1 MNKKRIIFYFF
12 SFFIFL
18 VSVLYYDN
26 IKSVLNRRT
35 KKKKKKKICKT
46 NFLGSEES
54 EEIISSVRDGNERD
68 KENYLFRFERLIKER
83 KYICINK
90 YKRNNKLKWVYKTT
104 YNKTKKNICDDY
116 NILFNCIKEMI
127 YDRNK
132 KNRFEYF
139 WLNFFYINKYIFNL
153 YYYMFDNTIKIKNK
167 IHWLK
172 EKINIISNNNITR
185 SGNIFYVD
193 KLFFFNNEKEDKDE
207 YKDEKKK
214 QSDIIK
220 MNIKLHNNTRKLSVS
235 EENVELKPYVKQGER
250 NETVVNLYE
259 YFTGGV
265 KRSNNNNEIV
275 ITSTEQFHR
284 IVIICFKPT
293 VKHSHIITS
302 PHDALNHIV
311 EENDKIK
318 LSEEIYAIP
327 FYPVY
332 GNLGL
337 KNVITTGIVEFMIPY
352 FSRAQMN
359 FTVTCANGE
368 IDNLYK
374 FEDLIKIRIRIPR
387 NTKKILGIS
396 TNEKDKTVFERIV
409 DNTSDEYRFK
419 SYNNKIVG
427 VKLENSILDPPGCF
441 KTVYEDNK
449 IIQLEVFLQY
459 VKCINLDRDNYKIRF
474 FFLPEGFGDEE
485 IEFSCKFTYK
495 KKTSNII
502 FGLGETNV
510 DKDIFYLEDEHVKLN
525 IDQDVSGDKE
535 FYSHLNYNGI
545 PYNICNF
552 EYKSEY
558 DAQVCERT
566 IHEFTLFIYNC
577 NNVVGTQIQ
586 STEPITT
593 IKYLNATY
601 PINKFSDITLLSKDI
616 DIEGLEENFRNF
628 KFFLTSYINHGP
640 FPLIIEC
647 VISNSNNDHQNVYIL
662 LHLRTSI
669 KNRTVSFCDFEK
681 VNGYNY
687 LNNYID
693 GDICN
698 INITSNSVFGF
709 KCPSNSIKEPKN
721 CFSQVYIDKK
731 VYKLNDKL
739 SNKLILYSMKQED
752 LAIAGFNNYISN
764 SFSFECYCVDKN
776 QTYSSYQST
785 SGEDILN
792 HILKRI
798 HVNYKNYDELYDYNI
813 HDKIIH
819 EPIII
824 KKNTSITYICDFVNK
839 EQVLQPL
846 NHKTKNYICTIWY
859 PTPLNYI
866 ALACPTNLRDEQN
879 DQTISEVY
887 NSLQKDILKPTGKEQ
902 EIDEK
907 KKKLNILFSKRNIY
921 SDLYHLP
928 KDAPKRTINKNGL
941 NIINIDEIIPGI
953 LIKDIININLEDTI
967 KPDVLL
973 TSKSSLQKRKY
984 NTYKSYI
991 LSTINKSPHMLEKP
1005 SIIYYTPFSSTS
1017 YDRSPRSVSPLTK
1030 SSVEESQD
1038 YMNMYKQYIR
1048 KRNSIENG
1056 FFIFQLPPYLKKNQT
1071 IEFACIND
1079 SSIKNKNVGNNGIMT
1094 IHLKSFGNPI
1104 DGCYFYKNNAKYN
1117 YLKKSIKIDDP
1128 KKEECNIKSDG
1139 EIEFVGIM
1147 CPYENNLYLT
1157 PSKCFMNTYDNND
1170 SLVEILDINKNFEYY
1185 SNDKGIS
1192 YLKIPQEFF
1201 KHVHLFCYCNTDKDS
1216 EVNNNILKKKENK
1229 ISLELNYSNKGFD
1242 IIKTIDYQFESDIL
1256 IGYSYY
1262 FKRITPIYRK
1272 KHICDFTTEDNSLE
1286 PESYDKIIYSCYLSL
1301 EDNLSF
1307 VDVKCPKNKKIS
1319 NSEWLF
1325 KYGTFD
1331 KSSELIEDDENIKKY
1346 ENMKYMPE
1354 DKDEIIYLFK
1364 KQKLEDILPG
1374 VIIFDKNRYFFE
1386 KGNFSFVTPLIV
1398 KEDITIKLLCD
1409 NSETIIENKIGKKGI
1424 ILIKIPQHI
1433 TDKKFYGCDFSG
1445 DLNKKKKTSFYYSSI
1460 YDLKT
1465 QNQYCEIKLKENI
1478 IISLNCPNGNINPNN
1493 CFNNVFLK
1501 TNMNEQITEG
1511 IQNIFDQVKVINT
1524 KPHVLLNSS
1533 STFLIIS
1540 KITKKE
1546 LNFFCTCHHHETK
1559 NIGTIYIKNEDI
1571 INFSK
1576 AYKESS
1582 ILKYIDVTPYYLKDT
1597 YICDFT
1603 HNHYDISFDTS
1614 VNIQNILE
1622 RYLKI
1627 LSDFYNT
1634 HEEFTYF
1641 SIHLKLRKEI
1651 MKNKYIDYLKK
1662 IINEYKQKE
1671 TSEKI
1676 KKLTLSTN
1684 DNINT
1689 IFVYRCNID
1698 LGSFDKFKIKCPSK
1712 ISEDTDKKQLFQN
1725 LIYSSNLGLNETDML
1740 NGLNKLL
1747 YGSVLINKKEKN
1759 VSFFEKGELEL
1770 IISPYADSSKNIIF
1784 SCENVPRNLLKGII
1798 GSASIFIK
1806 KNDNKILGCDFIDT
1820 TTITSTHME
1829 TSTSYYGP
1837 YTSSSSHSSLSSS
1850 HDVLNDLNE
1859 HNDLHRM
1866 NHINTKKNS
1875 FEFEIELVEGKNTYC
1890 NIEAIENDIVG
1901 FSCPYNFL
1909 TTPSDCFESVQ
1920 IEGVDKELETHKLEK
1935 LLKGVKILNN
1945 DIYKYNF
1952 TPSYIILPKKIKK
1965 SLKIFCKCNS
1975 VKLIKTGI
1983 IQINIIGDDLNNWFK
1998 KEITH
2003 NIFAYQKMNYFYDFS
2018 KGPINISSENVL
2030 GISTMSLMSSKKME
2044 KNKKVIHKKGY
2055 KEIKRGDEN
2064 GDENGN
2070 NNDHMSVITLSAPG
2084 EDDEDDEDDEDSLD
2098 EGDEE
2103 YDEGDSVDDVNDES
2117 DDDFDDEDNNILNP
2131 LRTKQV
2137 YDITIA
2143 ASEFSKV
2150 QVVCPLRNSSE
2161 FRQSKISPENFFEY
2175 VYVLEDNNDNKRKRS
2190 KEQNEKLVTAILEG
2204 KKNIV
2209 DGSFTNIDDRYNK
2222 KSSKNASVEY
2232 DDMGNKIFISIKSE
2246 KPKAVIG
2253 DIISSNISPIHISNN
2268 IINTSSQSNIHNE
2281 TINSDNITSEYEQY
2295 NSYLKDILV
2304 IKNINEVISYANIKI
2319 DINEQTYSSSL
2330 HIPPLILKDA
2340 EFLISCDNSLTL
2352 NESTRGKTATV
2363 KIKVKSNF
2371 LKIYGCDFVGD
2382 FSTHF
2387 LISNKWND
2395 IPKNYICKINIQ
2407 DDMLIGL
2414 ACPSFTKLHPPDCF
2428 ENVMVKQNVYK
2439 KNILMETKNIFF
2451 YKQNDKP
2458 ILSFIHVKKI
2468 LVETFLCKCYQATNT
2483 DYKEVTMQ
2491 IFYEPYV
2498 MGTPKYTLEKSIIQ
2512 YKYADLKPPLHI

>member
-1 MNKKRIIFYFF
+1 MDKKRTFYYLFF
-12 SFFIFL
+12 FFTFL
-18 VSVLYYDN
+18 VYVLYFDN
-26 IKSVLNRRT
+26 IKSVLRSST
-35 KKKKKKKICKT
+35 KKKKKKKICKST
-46 NFLGSEES
+46 FYVHEES
-54 EEIISSVRDGNERD
+54 EEIKSWLRNSNERD
-68 KENYLFRFERLIKER
+68 KGKKFFIFERLIKER
-83 KYICINK
+83 KYICVNK
-90 YKRNNKLKWVYKTT
+90 YKRNNKLKWIYKNT
-104 YNKTKKNICDDY
+104 YEKTKNICDDY
-116 NILFNCIKEMI
+116 NILFKCIKGII
-127 YDRNK
+127 YDKNK
-132 KNRFEYF
+132 ETFFETFFENF
-139 WLNFFYINKYIFNL
+139 WDNIFYMNKYIFNI
-153 YYYMFDNTIKIKNK
+153 YYYMFDYTKKVKKKIEGIKENM
-167 IHWLK
+167 
-172 EKINIISNNNITR
+172 NIRHNNNYN
-185 SGNIFYVD
+185 NIFYVH
-193 KLFFFNNEKEDKDE
+193 KFFLFNDDE
-207 YKDEKKK
+207 EKKK
-214 QSDIIK
+214 RNDDIKI
-220 MNIKLHNNTRKLSVS
+220 NIKLHNNTRKLSVS
-235 EENVELKPYVKQGER
+235 EENVELKPYIKQGER

-275 ITSTEQFHR
+275 VTSTEQFHR

-318 LSEEIYAIP
+318 LSEEIYSIP
-327 FYPVY
+327 FYPIY

-352 FSRAQMN
+352 FSRTQMN

-368 IDNLYK
+368 MNDLYK

-387 NTKKILGIS
+387 NTKKILGLS

-409 DNTSDEYRFK
+409 DNTSNEYRFK

-427 VKLENSILDPPGCF
+427 IKLENSILDPPGCF
-441 KTVYEDNK
+441 KTVYEDDK
-449 IIQLEVFLQY
+449 ILQLEVFLQY

-474 FFLPEGFGDEE
+474 FFLPEDFGDEE

-495 KKTSNII
+495 KKTSKII
-502 FGLGETNV
+502 FGLGETSV

-525 IDQDVSGDKE
+525 INQDISGDE
-535 FYSHLNYNGI
+535 PYYSHLNYNGI

-552 EYKSEY
+552 QYKSEY
-558 DAQVCERT
+558 DSQVCERT
-566 IHEFTLFIYNC
+566 IHEFSLFIYNC
-577 NNVVGTQIQ
+577 DTLVGTQIQ
-586 STEPITT
+586 TNEPITSV
-593 IKYLNATY
+593 KYLNSTY

-616 DIEGLEENFRNF
+616 DIEGLEEAFRNS

-647 VISNSNNDHQNVYIL
+647 VISNSNKDYQNVYIL

-669 KNRTVSFCDFEK
+669 KNRSVSFCDFEK
-681 VNGYNY
+681 VQGYNY

-693 GDICN
+693 GKICN

-709 KCPSNSIKEPKN
+709 RCPSNSIKEPKD

-739 SNKLILYSMKQED
+739 SNKLILYSMKQEN

-764 SFSFECYCVDKN
+764 SFSFECYCIDKN
-776 QTYSSYQST
+776 QTYSSYERT
-785 SGEDILN
+785 SGEDIFN
-792 HILKRI
+792 HIVKRI
-798 HVNYKNYDELYDYNI
+798 HVHYKNYDELYDYNI
-813 HDKIIH
+813 HDKITY
-819 EPIII
+819 EPIM
-824 KKNTSITYICDFVNK
+824 KNPPITYLCDFLNK
-839 EQVLQPL
+839 KQILQPL
-846 NHKTKNYICTIWY
+846 NNKTKNYICTIWY
-859 PTPLNYI
+859 PKPLNYI
-866 ALACPTNLRDEQN
+866 ALNCPTNRRDEQN

-887 NSLQKDILKPTGKEQ
+887 NSLQKDLLKPTGIEQ
-902 EIDEK
+902 QIDQK
-907 KKKLNILFSKRNIY
+907 KKELNLLFNKRNIY
-921 SDLYHLP
+921 SNLYHLP
-928 KDAPKRTINKNGL
+928 KNAPKRTINKNGL
-941 NIINIDEIIPGI
+941 NIVNIDEIIPGI
-953 LIKDIININLEDTI
+953 LIKDVINMKLEDVI
-967 KPDVLL
+967 KPDLL
-973 TSKSSLQKRKY
+973 TPTSFLHKTY
-984 NTYKSYI
+984 NTNKSY
-991 LSTINKSPHMLEKP
+991 LFSTRNKSTSVFNTP
-1005 SIIYYTPFSSTS
+1005 SIYTPLTHTSFSI
-1017 YDRSPRSVSPLTK
+1017 SPKSVPLTK
-1030 SSVEESQD
+1030 SRIEETHSSSNT
-1038 YMNMYKQYIR
+1038 YEQYIG

-1079 SSIKNKNVGNNGIMT
+1079 STIKNKNVGNNGIMT

-1104 DGCYFYKNNAKYN
+1104 EGCYFYKNSAKYN
-1117 YLKKSIKIDDP
+1117 YLKKSIKIDDL
-1128 KKEECNIKSDG
+1128 KKEECTIRSDG

-1157 PSKCFMNTYDNND
+1157 PSSCFLKTYDNTDN
-1170 SLVEILDINKNFEYY
+1170 LVELLDINENFEYY

-1192 YLKIPQEFF
+1192 YLKIPQEFLN
-1201 KHVHLFCYCNTDKDS
+1201 HVHLFCYCNVDKDS
-1216 EVNNNILKKKENK
+1216 VSDTNVLVKKENK
-1229 ISLELNYSNKGFD
+1229 ISLELNYSNKGFN
-1242 IIKTIDYQFESDIL
+1242 IIKTIDYQYEADIL

-1262 FKRITPIYRK
+1262 FKRVTPIYRK

-1286 PESYDKIIYSCYLSL
+1286 PESEDKMIYSCYLSL
-1301 EDNLSF
+1301 ENNLNF
-1307 VDVKCPKNKKIS
+1307 IEVKCPKNKKSS

-1331 KSSELIEDDENIKKY
+1331 KSSEIMEDDENIKKY
-1346 ENMKYMPE
+1346 EHMKYMPE

-1398 KEDITIKLLCD
+1398 KEDVTIKLLCD
-1409 NSETIIENKIGKKGI
+1409 NSETKIDDKIGKKGI

-1445 DLNKKKKTSFYYSSI
+1445 DSNKKSSFYYTSV

-1465 QNQYCEIKLKENI
+1465 QNQYCEVKLKENI

-1501 TNMNEQITEG
+1501 TNMNEQIHEK

-1524 KPHVLLNSS
+1524 KSHVLLNSS

-1546 LNFFCTCHHHETK
+1546 LNFFCTCHHNETK
-1559 NIGTIYIKNEDI
+1559 NVGTIYIKNEDI

-1576 AYKESS
+1576 AYNKESS
-1582 ILKYIDVTPYYLKDT
+1582 ILQYIDVTPYYLKDT

-1603 HNHYDISFDTS
+1603 QNHYSISFDTS
-1614 VNIQNILE
+1614 VNVQNVLE

-1627 LSDFYNT
+1627 LSDLYNT

-1641 SIHLKLRKEI
+1641 SIHLKLKKEI
-1651 MKNKYIDYLKK
+1651 MKKKYIDYLKK
-1662 IINEYKQKE
+1662 KINEYKEKE
-1671 TSEKI
+1671 TSDKI
-1676 KKLTLSTN
+1676 KRVTLSTN

-1689 IFVYRCNID
+1689 ILVYRCNID

-1712 ISEDTDKKQLFQN
+1712 LNEEEVENNKLYPN
-1725 LIYSSNLGLNETDML
+1725 LIYSSNLGLDETDML
-1740 NGLNKLL
+1740 NGLTKLL
-1747 YGSVLINKKEKN
+1747 YGSVLINKTEKN

-1770 IISPYADSSKNIIF
+1770 IISPYTDSSKNIIF
-1784 SCENVPRNLLKGII
+1784 SCENVPRNLSKGII

-1820 TTITSTHME
+1820 PSTLSSA
-1829 TSTSYYGP
+1829 STLESSYGSHA
-1837 YTSSSSHSSLSSS
+1837 SSPLSSS
-1850 HDVLNDLNE
+1850 HHVL
-1859 HNDLHRM
+1859 HNDNQGHDVHM
-1866 NHINTKKNS
+1866 INHIDISNKKNS
-1875 FEFEIELVEGKNTYC
+1875 FEFEIELIEGKNTYC

-1909 TTPSDCFESVQ
+1909 TTPSDCFESIQ

-1965 SLKIFCKCNS
+1965 SLKIFCRCNS

-2003 NIFAYQKMNYFYDFS
+2003 NIFAYQKMDYFYDFS
-2018 KGPINISSENVL
+2018 KGPTNISSENVL
-2030 GISTMSLMSSKKME
+2030 GISTMSLMSS
-2044 KNKKVIHKKGY
+2044 NKKVSRKKNHKEENRTQQNVY
-2055 KEIKRGDEN
+2055 KEIE
-2064 GDENGN
+2064 
-2070 NNDHMSVITLSAPG
+2070 NDHKNINENVNKYDNLPVTLLSSDEGDGYQADEDIGG
-2084 EDDEDDEDDEDSLD
+2084 EDDAEDVDGEGDDEDD
-2098 EGDEE
+2098 
-2103 YDEGDSVDDVNDES
+2103 
-2117 DDDFDDEDNNILNP
+2117 NILNP

-2137 YDITIA
+2137 YDIIVA
-2143 ASEFSKV
+2143 ASEFSKIE
-2150 QVVCPLRNSSE
+2150 VVCPLRNSSQ

-2175 VYVLEDNNDNKRKRS
+2175 VYVLEDKNDDKRKRS
-2190 KEQNEKLVTAILEG
+2190 IEENEKLVKAILEG
-2204 KKNIV
+2204 KKNI
-2209 DGSFTNIDDRYNK
+2209 DGHIINIEDINNK

-2232 DDMGNKIFISIKSE
+2232 DDMGNKIFISIISE

-2253 DIISSNISPIHISNN
+2253 DNISSSRSSVHISNN
-2268 IINTSSQSNIHNE
+2268 IMNSSFQSNIHPDPI
-2281 TINSDNITSEYEQY
+2281 TSDTTTSEYEQY
-2295 NSYLKDILV
+2295 NSYFKDILV
-2304 IKNINEVISYANIKI
+2304 IKNINEVISFANIKI

-2352 NESTRGKTATV
+2352 NENTRGKTATV

-2371 LKIYGCDFVGD
+2371 LKIYGCDFVGE

-2387 LISNKWND
+2387 LFSKKWDD

-2428 ENVMVKQNVYK
+2428 ENIIVNQNVYK
-2439 KNILMETKNIFF
+2439 KNIIMETKNMFF

-2458 ILSFIHVKKI
+2458 ILSFVHVKKI
-2468 LVETFLCKCYQATNT
+2468 LVETFLCKCYQVTKA
-2483 DYKEVTMQ
+2483 DYKEVTIQ
-2491 IFYEPYV
+2491 ILYEPYV

-2512 YKYADLKPPLHI
+2512 YRYANLKPPLHI

>member
-1 MNKKRIIFYFF
+1 MKKKRIFCYFF
-12 SFFIFL
+12 FFFIFL

-26 IKSVLNRRT
+26 IKSVLSTRT

-46 NFLGSEES
+46 TVFVPDES
-54 EEIISSVRDGNERD
+54 EEIISSLTGGNERD
-68 KENYLFRFERLIKER
+68 KGNNLFTIQRLIKER
-83 KYICINK
+83 KYMCVNK

-104 YNKTKKNICDDY
+104 YNKTKNIYDDY
-116 NILFNCIKEMI
+116 NILFNCIKAMI

-132 KNRFEYF
+132 QNRFEHF
-139 WLNFFYINKYIFNL
+139 WDNLFYMNKYIFNL
-153 YYYMFDNTIKIKNK
+153 YYYMFDYTKKIKKK
-167 IHWLK
+167 ILQRLK
-172 EKINIISNNNITR
+172 ENINITHNNNNNNNI
-185 SGNIFYVD
+185 FYIP
-193 KLFFFNNEKEDKDE
+193 KLFLFNDDE
-207 YKDEKKK
+207 EKKK
-214 QSDIIK
+214 KNDDIKI
-220 MNIKLHNNTRKLSVS
+220 NIKLHNNTRKLSVS

-318 LSEEIYAIP
+318 LSEEIYSIP
-327 FYPVY
+327 FYPIY

-352 FSRAQMN
+352 FSRTQMN

-368 IDNLYK
+368 INDLYK
-374 FEDLIKIRIRIPR
+374 FEDLIKVRIRIPR
-387 NTKKILGIS
+387 NTKKILGLS

-409 DNTSDEYRFK
+409 DNTTDEYRFR

-427 VKLENSILDPPGCF
+427 IKLENSILDPAGCF

-474 FFLPEGFGDEE
+474 FFLPEDFGDEE
-485 IEFSCKFTYK
+485 IEFNCKFTYK
-495 KKTSNII
+495 KKTSKII
-502 FGLGETNV
+502 FGLGETSV

-525 IDQDVSGDKE
+525 IEEDVSGDKT

-552 EYKSEY
+552 QYRSEY
-558 DAQVCERT
+558 DSQVCERT
-566 IHEFTLFIYNC
+566 IHEFSLFIYNC
-577 NNVVGTQIQ
+577 DTLVGTQIQ
-586 STEPITT
+586 STEPIRTV
-593 IKYLNATY
+593 KYLNATY
-601 PINKFSDITLLSKDI
+601 PINKFSDITLFSKDI
-616 DIEGLEENFRNF
+616 DIEGLEEAFRNS

-647 VISNSNNDHQNVYIL
+647 VISNSNNDYQNVYIL

-669 KNRTVSFCDFEK
+669 KNRNVSFCDFEK
-681 VNGYNY
+681 VHGYNY

-693 GDICN
+693 GKICN

-709 KCPSNSIKEPKN
+709 KCPSNTIKEPKN
-721 CFSQVYIDKK
+721 CFSQVYMDKK

-764 SFSFECYCVDKN
+764 SFSFECYCIDKN
-776 QTYSSYQST
+776 QTYSSYQRT

-792 HILKRI
+792 HIVKRI

-813 HDKIIH
+813 HDKIIY
-819 EPIII
+819 EPII
-824 KKNTSITYICDFVNK
+824 KNPPITYLCDFVNK

-846 NHKTKNYICTIWY
+846 NNKTKNYICTIWY
-859 PTPLNYI
+859 PKPLNYI
-866 ALACPTNLRDEQN
+866 ALNCPTNLRDEQN

-887 NSLQKDILKPTGKEQ
+887 SSLQKDILKPSGNEQ
-902 EIDEK
+902 KIDQK
-907 KKKLNILFSKRNIY
+907 KKQINLLFNKRNIY

-928 KDAPKRTINKNGL
+928 NDSPKRAINKNGL
-941 NIINIDEIIPGI
+941 NIVNLDEIIPGI
-953 LIKDIININLEDTI
+953 LIKDVINMKLEDVI
-967 KPDVLL
+967 KPDVL
-973 TSKSSLQKRKY
+973 TSKSSLPKIF
-984 NTYKSYI
+984 NTNKSYL
-991 LSTINKSPHMLEKP
+991 LSTRNKSMYVSTTP
-1005 SIIYYTPFSSTS
+1005 SIYTPLSSSRTFLI
-1017 YDRSPRSVSPLTK
+1017 SPRSMPFTK
-1030 SSVEESQD
+1030 SGLEETHSKSNI
-1038 YMNMYKQYIR
+1038 YEQYIG
-1048 KRNSIENG
+1048 KKNSIQNG

-1079 SSIKNKNVGNNGIMT
+1079 STIKNKNVGNNGIMT

-1104 DGCYFYKNNAKYN
+1104 EGCYFYKNNAKYN
-1117 YLKKSIKIDDP
+1117 YLKKSIKIDDQ
-1128 KKEECNIKSDG
+1128 KQDECNIRSDG

-1157 PSKCFMNTYDNND
+1157 PSKCFLKTYDNKD
-1170 SLVEILDINKNFEYY
+1170 SLVEILNINENFEYY

-1201 KHVHLFCYCNTDKDS
+1201 KHIHLFCYCNVDKDS
-1216 EVNNNILKKKENK
+1216 EVNNVLKKKENK
-1229 ISLELNYSNKGFD
+1229 ISLELNYSNKGFN

-1256 IGYSYY
+1256 IGYSYN
-1262 FKRITPIYRK
+1262 FKRVTPIYRK

-1286 PESYDKIIYSCYLSL
+1286 PESKDKMIYSCYLSL
-1301 EDNLSF
+1301 EDNLNF
-1307 VDVKCPKNKKIS
+1307 IEVKCPKNKKSS

-1364 KQKLEDILPG
+1364 KEKIEDILPG

-1409 NSETIIENKIGKKGI
+1409 NSETIINDKIGKKGI

-1445 DLNKKKKTSFYYSSI
+1445 DLNKKSSFYYSSV

-1501 TNMNEQITEG
+1501 TNMNEQINEN

-1524 KPHVLLNSS
+1524 KEHVLLNNS

-1559 NIGTIYIKNEDI
+1559 NVGTIYIKNEDI

-1582 ILKYIDVTPYYLKDT
+1582 ILQYIDVTPYYLKDT

-1603 HNHYDISFDTS
+1603 QNHYSISFDTS
-1614 VNIQNILE
+1614 VNVQNILE

-1651 MKNKYIDYLKK
+1651 MKNKYINYLKNK
-1662 IINEYKQKE
+1662 ISEYKEKE
-1671 TSEKI
+1671 TFEKI
-1676 KKLTLSTN
+1676 KRLTLSTT

-1689 IFVYRCNID
+1689 ILVYRCNID

-1712 ISEDTDKKQLFQN
+1712 LNEEIDNEKIFPN
-1725 LIYSSNLGLNETDML
+1725 LIYSSNLGLDETDML
-1740 NGLNKLL
+1740 NGLSKLL

-1784 SCENVPRNLLKGII
+1784 SCENVPRNLSKGII

-1820 TTITSTHME
+1820 S
-1829 TSTSYYGP
+1829 SLTSYYA
-1837 YTSSSSHSSLSSS
+1837 SQIQHSPLSSS
-1850 HDVLNDLNE
+1850 HDVLHSYNQSD
-1859 HNDLHRM
+1859 DLHM
-1866 NHINTKKNS
+1866 INHIEMTNKKNS

-2030 GISTMSLMSSKKME
+2030 GISTMSLMSS
-2044 KNKKVIHKKGY
+2044 NKKVSKKKKEKDKNMTHKNDY
-2055 KEIKRGDEN
+2055 KEIKN
-2064 GDENGN
+2064 GDQNINLNVN
-2070 NNDHMSVITLSAPG
+2070 NYDHLPLTLSSSD
-2084 EDDEDDEDDEDSLD
+2084 EDEDDQDDDE
-2098 EGDEE
+2098 G
-2103 YDEGDSVDDVNDES
+2103 
-2117 DDDFDDEDNNILNP
+2117 DDEDNNILNP

-2137 YDITIA
+2137 YDITVA
-2143 ASEFSKV
+2143 ASEFSKIE
-2150 QVVCPLRNSSE
+2150 VVCPLRNSSE

-2175 VYVLEDNNDNKRKRS
+2175 VYVLEDKNDDKRKRS
-2190 KEQNEKLVTAILEG
+2190 IEENEKLITEILEG
-2204 KKNIV
+2204 KKNI
-2209 DGSFTNIDDRYNK
+2209 DGNFTSTEDIYNK

-2232 DDMGNKIFISIKSE
+2232 DDMGNKIFISIMSE

-2253 DIISSNISPIHISNN
+2253 DNISSSDSSLHISNN
-2268 IINTSSQSNIHNE
+2268 ISNSSSQSNIH
-2281 TINSDNITSEYEQY
+2281 TDPSSSDSTTSEYGQY

-2330 HIPPLILKDA
+2330 HISPLILKDA

-2371 LKIYGCDFVGD
+2371 LKIHGCDFVGD

-2387 LISNKWND
+2387 LISKKWND
-2395 IPKNYICKINIQ
+2395 LPKNYICKINIQ

-2428 ENVMVKQNVYK
+2428 ENVIVNQNVYK
-2439 KNILMETKNIFF
+2439 KDILMETKNMFF

-2458 ILSFIHVKKI
+2458 ILSFVHVKKI
-2468 LVETFLCKCYQATNT
+2468 LVETFLCKCYQVTNA

-2491 IFYEPYV
+2491 ILYEPYV

-2512 YKYADLKPPLHI
+2512 YRYADLKPPVHI